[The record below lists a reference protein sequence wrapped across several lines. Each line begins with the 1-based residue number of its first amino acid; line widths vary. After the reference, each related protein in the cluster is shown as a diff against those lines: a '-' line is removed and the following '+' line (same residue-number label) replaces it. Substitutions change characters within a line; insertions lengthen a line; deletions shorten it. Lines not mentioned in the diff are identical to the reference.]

1 RESGFSLFDLETYRY
16 SRAALP
22 SRFTTDQP
30 GATAGGQLWWGN
42 FLYFRDLAMPAYEEN
57 WDCRVSPSKVLKLAC
72 CFESYDLHDC
82 AAELLLKYREQVSA
96 LVDVETCLDLL
107 ARGADAD
114 SRSYSEH
121 MERFRGNLRAFFPPP
136 PASPTHGERRQGRG
150 PIRWIR

>member
-1 RESGFSLFDLETYRY
+1 
-16 SRAALP
+16 
-22 SRFTTDQP
+22 
-30 GATAGGQLWWGN
+30 
-42 FLYFRDLAMPAYEEN
+42 
-57 WDCRVSPSKVLKLAC
+57 
-72 CFESYDLHDC
+72 
-82 AAELLLKYREQVSA
+82 LLLKYREQVSA

-150 PIRWIR
+150 PIRWIRSLLQRILETLGLSSGVASKSRILRTRGGRSPRTAVNCGSAQVASGRIHRPWLPRSPRRTRRSPTTWKRSAPSWARC